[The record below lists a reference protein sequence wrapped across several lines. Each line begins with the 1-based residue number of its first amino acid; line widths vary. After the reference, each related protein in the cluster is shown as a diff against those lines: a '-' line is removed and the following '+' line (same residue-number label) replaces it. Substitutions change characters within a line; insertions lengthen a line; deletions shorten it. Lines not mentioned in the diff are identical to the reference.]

1 MRNYFMLKTLI
12 LSFLVLSSHMKRSQF
27 MIQDYP
33 ELVKYFASKN
43 PGHLLLFVLPLWYLS
58 SKYMLLSEAYS
69 GIIFVAFII
78 GAIYWTFLEYGIHRW
93 IYHTHFKTRILS
105 YFLGSFHL
113 YHHKEVGDRRVYN
126 SGFLMI
132 YLVTPIVTSPILLVT
147 RDLGIIGA
155 LVLGLSSAYF
165 FYECVHFLIHYK
177 KFNSGYLAYIQSY
190 HFHHHDKA
198 PNKNFGN
205 TSHIWDFLLGTY
217 DERYKTYKMPESS
230 EKSLILVKKRS

>member
-1 MRNYFMLKTLI
+1 
-12 LSFLVLSSHMKRSQF
+12 
-27 MIQDYP
+27 MIQDRP

-43 PGHLLLFVLPLWYLS
+43 PGHLFLFVLPLWYLS
-58 SKYMLLSEAYS
+58 IKSMAVSDVSS
-69 GIIFVAFII
+69 GTMVFTFII
-78 GAIYWTFLEYGIHRW
+78 GVIYWTFLEYGIHRW
-93 IYHTHFKTRILS
+93 LYHTHFKTRILS

-132 YLVTPIVTSPILLVT
+132 YLVTPVVISPFLLVT
-147 RDLGIIGA
+147 RDLGILAA
-155 LVLGLSSAYF
+155 LILGLSTAYF
-165 FYECVHFLIHYK
+165 IYECVHFLIHYK
-177 KFNSGYLAYIQSY
+177 KFQSGYMGYIQSY

-205 TSHIWDFLLGTY
+205 TSHLWDLLLGTY

-230 EKSLILVKKRS
+230 EVSLILSRKV

>member
-1 MRNYFMLKTLI
+1 
-12 LSFLVLSSHMKRSQF
+12 MKQSQF
-27 MIQDYP
+27 MIQDRP

-43 PGHLLLFVLPLWYLS
+43 PGHLFLFVLPLWYLS
-58 SKYMLLSEAYS
+58 LKFIFLSDVSS
-69 GIIFVAFII
+69 GSIIIAFIV
-78 GAIYWTFLEYGIHRW
+78 GVIYWTFLEYGIHRW

-132 YLVTPIVTSPILLVT
+132 YLLTPVVLSPFLLITQDFGILSGL
-147 RDLGIIGA
+147 I
-155 LVLGLSSAYF
+155 LGLSIAYY

-177 KFNSGYLAYIQSY
+177 KFESGYMAYIQSY

-205 TSHIWDFLLGTY
+205 TSHLWDFLLGSY
-217 DERYKTYKMPESS
+217 DERYKTYKMPAKS
-230 EKSLILVKKRS
+230 EVSLILGKKV

>member
-1 MRNYFMLKTLI
+1 
-12 LSFLVLSSHMKRSQF
+12 MKQSQF
-27 MIQDYP
+27 MIQDRP

-43 PGHLLLFVLPLWYLS
+43 PGHLFLFVLPLWYFS
-58 SKYMLLSEAYS
+58 SNFISSSDVSS
-69 GIIFVAFII
+69 GLILISFIV
-78 GAIYWTFLEYGIHRW
+78 GAIYWTFLEYAIHRW
-93 IYHTHFKTRILS
+93 VYHTHFKTRILS

-132 YLVTPIVTSPILLVT
+132 YLVTPLVISPFLLVT

-155 LVLGLSSAYF
+155 LVLGLSAAYF
-165 FYECVHFLIHYK
+165 IYECVHFLIHYK
-177 KFNSGYLAYIQSY
+177 KFELGYMAYIQSY

-205 TSHIWDFLLGTY
+205 TSHFWDLLLGTY
-217 DERYKTYKMPESS
+217 DERYKTYIMPARS
-230 EKSLILVKKRS
+230 EVSLILGKKV